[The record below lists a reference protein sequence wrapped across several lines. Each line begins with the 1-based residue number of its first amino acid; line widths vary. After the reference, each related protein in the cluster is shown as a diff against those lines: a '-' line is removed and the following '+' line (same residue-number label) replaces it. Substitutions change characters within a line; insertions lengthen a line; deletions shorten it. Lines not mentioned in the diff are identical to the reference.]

1 MSSTFLKKIY
11 VANHNQTIIGNDVWI
26 SRGAH
31 IMSGVFIGNG
41 AVIGAH
47 TVVAKNVP
55 PYAIV
60 VGNPARI
67 IKYRFDPETIRKLQA
82 IRWWNWSLEKIHEH
96 LPYMNYPE
104 EFADQFYSADLEKV
118 PQTKLGNDLRNLKS
132 RGFNIFSTIL
142 DFDAP
147 DALWQRT
154 IQGFSSSSL
163 KNVALVL
170 HSSNRFSYG
179 EIQSK
184 LEGLCTSTPDKW
196 IFAIRSQN
204 ENPFE
209 LDALL
214 ETDILITTREYDS
227 LLAIDALNGK
237 IFEIRYAFDTL
248 VFY

>member
-1 MSSTFLKKIY
+1 
-11 VANHNQTIIGNDVWI
+11 
-26 SRGAH
+26 
-31 IMSGVFIGNG
+31 MSGVFIGNG
-41 AVIGAH
+41 AVVGAH
-47 TVVAKNVP
+47 TVVAKDVP

-67 IKYRFDPETIRKLQA
+67 IKYRFDPEIIRKLQA
-82 IRWWNWSLEKIHEH
+82 IRWWNWSLEKIHENFPF
-96 LPYMNYPE
+96 LDYPE
-104 EFADQFYSADLEKV
+104 EFAERFYSDDLEKV
-118 PQTKLGNDLRNLKS
+118 PQTKLGNDLRDLKS
-132 RGFNIFSTIL
+132 RGFKIFSTIL

-147 DALWQRT
+147 NPVWKKTLQD
-154 IQGFSSSSL
+154 FSKSDL
-163 KNVALVL
+163 KNVVLVL
-170 HSSNRFSYG
+170 HSPNRFSYA

-214 ETDILITTREYDS
+214 ETDVLITTREYDS

-237 IFEIRYAFDTL
+237 NFEIRYAFDTL
-248 VFY
+248 VLY